1 MSVRSVD
8 EERDLAPDVP
18 DAVALPRAGHF
29 ASHTDQSRRNDDD
42 PEVWSGPKPV
52 VAS

>member
-1 MSVRSVD
+1 MRKETWV
-8 EERDLAPDVP
+8 PDVP
-18 DAVALPRAGHF
+18 DAMASLRAGHF
-29 ASHTDQSRRNDDD
+29 ASHTEQSRGNDDD